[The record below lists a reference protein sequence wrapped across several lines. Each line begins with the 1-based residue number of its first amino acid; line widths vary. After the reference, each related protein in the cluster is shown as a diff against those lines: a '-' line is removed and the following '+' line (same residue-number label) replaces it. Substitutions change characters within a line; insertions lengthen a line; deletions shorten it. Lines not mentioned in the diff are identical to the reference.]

1 MSALSERI
9 SENIIILMDTSRSM
23 YRHDYHPSRLKACI
37 PAVKKLISDRLEED
51 TSTGFA
57 IIKFSDD
64 AEKITEF
71 TNVTS
76 QLFESLDTL
85 EYGGISALGDALA
98 QAIKSI
104 IAELRK
110 IAAKVPRILVV
121 SDGNYTKTAVDP
133 LKMARL
139 CQGLSIKIDT
149 FRLGEVSHLNIM
161 KRLSDLTSGRYYY
174 NNNADSLME
183 AAHDLAE
190 SNIKTLGSESESPI
204 ENPAFLRK
212 IAAPL
217 LRSQDLTKD
226 QEQKLKA
233 IRGEGEFKKCSIC
246 FSEEDSVTGAPF
258 YLSGRYCPNCQT
270 PFHIHCLQSW
280 ADSQK
285 DEKSKDSGTVRCP
298 HCYYLLKI
306 PSEVSQ
312 AKKLRNISN
321 KRKKVGGST
330 GSEVMQAKK
339 MDISELGDEA
349 LYQSCPVCHLIFEE
363 NDTII
368 KCGNP
373 DCGALYHEEC
383 FKKLKDSRCKNC
395 GVKLTLY

>member
-1 MSALSERI
+1 MAERI
-9 SENIIILMDTSRSM
+9 SENIIICVDVSRSM
-23 YRHDYHPSRLKACI
+23 YRHDYHPSRLEASI
-37 PAVKKLISDRLEED
+37 PAIKKLIGDRLEED
-51 TSTGFA
+51 PSTGFA
-57 IIKFSDD
+57 IVEFSDSAD
-64 AEKITEF
+64 KITEF
-71 TNVTS
+71 INGTT
-76 QLFESLDTL
+76 QLFEALDSL

-98 QAIKSI
+98 KAIKSI

-110 IAAKVPRILVV
+110 IAAKIPRILVV

-161 KRLSDLTSGRYYY
+161 KRLSDLTGGKYYY
-174 NNNADSLME
+174 NNDASSLME

-190 SNIKTLGSESESPI
+190 SNIKTLGSESDSPI

-212 IAAPL
+212 IAAPI

-226 QEQKLKA
+226 QEQKLKQ

-246 FSEEDSVTGAPF
+246 FSDEDPVTGASF
-258 YLSGRYCPNCQT
+258 YLTGRYCPNCQT
-270 PFHIHCLQSW
+270 PFHIHCLSGW

-285 DEKSKDSGTVRCP
+285 DESAKASGTVRCP

-312 AKKLRNISN
+312 AKKLRSIS
-321 KRKKVGGST
+321 KKSKTVGGSSSGGT
-330 GSEVMQAKK
+330 LQAKK
-339 MDISELGDEA
+339 MDISQLGDEA

-363 NDTII
+363 NDQII
-368 KCGNP
+368 KCGNHE
-373 DCGALYHEEC
+373 CGALYHEEC
-383 FKKLKDSRCKNC
+383 YKKLKDGRCKNC
-395 GVKLTLY
+395 GAQLKVY